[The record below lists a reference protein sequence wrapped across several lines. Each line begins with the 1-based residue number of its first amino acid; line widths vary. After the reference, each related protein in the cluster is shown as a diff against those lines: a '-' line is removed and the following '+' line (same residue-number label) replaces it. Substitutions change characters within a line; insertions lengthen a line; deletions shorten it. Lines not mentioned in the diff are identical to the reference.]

1 MADSDESLTI
11 SVSSLKEVK
20 TGKETFTVYVTDC
33 RYGDASWSVLRRYS
47 QFLDLKVHLER
58 AAVVVAAP
66 FPKKGFGFE
75 TASGLAKRC
84 VELDAF
90 MRELSDRWSTAASK
104 DVRAQLGAFVDLQAH
119 AGPGIDQAKE
129 NRVAMTPPKVTP
141 PKVTPPKAS
150 EEAEGGAAAAYP
162 APAPAP
168 AAPVW
173 DSSFMEHDPL
183 ASLLQPPERPK
194 PERPKPERPPHER
207 PEPPPAQAA
216 AAAPGA
222 AAFLGAKPAFLFG
235 SGDDGAKRYRPTGE
249 GLRDA
254 IKAGDVDGVKRVLEA
269 SPDTCHYRDRL
280 TQSMLHL
287 AAIFNHSKIAE
298 MLLAAGAD
306 PTVTNRCLSAPVS
319 SVHLPERE
327 SPTAPRS
334 LPALPMLPASAK
346 KRLRLIWPNQR

>member
-1 MADSDESLTI
+1 MQSHSCMM
-11 SVSSLKEVK
+11 S
-20 TGKETFTVYVTDC
+20 
-33 RYGDASWSVLRRYS
+33 
-47 QFLDLKVHLER
+47 LKVHLER

-119 AGPGIDQAKE
+119 AGPGIEQAKE
-129 NRVAMTPPKVTP
+129 NRVAMAPPKATPPKATP
-141 PKVTPPKAS
+141 PMAS

-183 ASLLQPPERPK
+183 AYLLQPPERPK
-194 PERPKPERPPHER
+194 PERPKPERPKPERPKPERPEPERPKPERPPHER
-207 PEPPPAQAA
+207 PEPLPAQAA

-254 IKAGDVDGVKRVLEA
+254 IKAGDVDGVKRVTPPPTL
-269 SPDTCHYRDRL
+269 
-280 TQSMLHL
+280 QW
-287 AAIFNHSKIAE
+287 IA
-298 MLLAAGAD
+298 
-306 PTVTNRCLSAPVS
+306 
-319 SVHLPERE
+319 
-327 SPTAPRS
+327 
-334 LPALPMLPASAK
+334 
-346 KRLRLIWPNQR
+346 